1 MQNESAQVNELEDV
15 HAAPATPQ
23 IPFPA
28 LNATQILIMEQ
39 QMIDGWLIANLW
51 DSFNFILLI
60 HHM

>member
-1 MQNESAQVNELEDV
+1 MQNESARVNELEDV

-39 QMIDGWLIANLW
+39 QMIDG
-51 DSFNFILLI
+51 
-60 HHM
+60 